1 MARNKKTK
9 ASSINPPKKN
19 NNVKKNFVRP
29 KKLTEELGDPLTVPE
44 ILHQIPG
51 TKLEEIR
58 FLQGEDNPAKETWR
72 TFRIMAEFIKG
83 LEALNGVTKGISMFG
98 SARIKPESDYYELAR
113 NTAYQLGKS
122 GFTIITGGGP
132 GAMEASNRGAREAKA
147 LSIGL
152 NIKLPFETH
161 VNPYV
166 DISVDFNFF
175 FVRKVMLV
183 KYAHAFII
191 LPGGVGT
198 LDEMF
203 EALTLVQTGKIMN
216 FPIILMGTEYWTPLL
231 DWMKNKL
238 LKEGMISAK
247 DLENIHLTDH
257 PKEACKIAQRYW
269 KSYLKDFKQQ
279 IMKQQWISKIMSQNS
294 QTS

>member
-1 MARNKKTK
+1 MAANKKASSKTK
-9 ASSINPPKKN
+9 APHPKKN
-19 NNVKKNFVRP
+19 NVKNVK
-29 KKLTEELGDPLTVPE
+29 LTTDENEHLTVPE
-44 ILHQIPG
+44 VLHQIPG
-51 TKLEEIR
+51 SKLEEIR
-58 FLQGEDNPAKETWR
+58 FLRGEDNPAKETWR

-98 SARIKPESDYYELAR
+98 SARIKPGSDYYELAR
-113 NTAYQLGKS
+113 KTGYQLGKA

-161 VNPYV
+161 ANPYV
-166 DISVDFNFF
+166 DVSVDFNFF

-191 LPGGVGT
+191 FPGGVGT

-203 EALTLVQTGKIMN
+203 ESLTLVQTGKIMN
-216 FPIILMGTEYWTPLL
+216 FPIILMGTDYWTPLL
-231 DWMKNKL
+231 QWMKDKL
-238 LKEGMISAK
+238 LAEGMISSK
-247 DLENIHLTDH
+247 DLENIHLTDS

-269 KSYLKDFKQQ
+269 KNYLKDLKLE
-279 IMKQQWISKIMSQNS
+279 IVRQQWLSNIMSKHMNEI
-294 QTS
+294 

>member
-1 MARNKKTK
+1 MARNKKSTAKTSSSPKTK
-9 ASSINPPKKN
+9 NSVKKRSATPKKMTA
-19 NNVKKNFVRP
+19 KDKD
-29 KKLTEELGDPLTVPE
+29 TLTVPE
-44 ILHQIPG
+44 LLHQIPG

-72 TFRIMAEFIKG
+72 TFRIMAEFITG

-98 SARIKPESDYYELAR
+98 SARIKPSSDYYELAR
-113 NTAYQLGKS
+113 ATGYQLGKS
-122 GFTIITGGGP
+122 GFAIITGGGP
-132 GAMEASNRGAREAKA
+132 GAMEASNRGGREAGA

-166 DISVDFNFF
+166 DIAVDFNFF

-183 KYAHAFII
+183 KYAHGFII

-203 EALTLVQTGKIMN
+203 EALTLLQTGKIMN
-216 FPIILMGTEYWTPLL
+216 FPIILMGKDYWTPLL
-231 DWMKNKL
+231 DWMRNKL
-238 LKEGMISAK
+238 LAEGMISAK
-247 DLENIHLTDH
+247 DLDNIHLTDS

-269 KSYLKDFKQQ
+269 KSYLKDLKQE
-279 IMKQQWISKIMSQNS
+279 IVKQKWLSEVMSRHMADV
-294 QTS
+294 